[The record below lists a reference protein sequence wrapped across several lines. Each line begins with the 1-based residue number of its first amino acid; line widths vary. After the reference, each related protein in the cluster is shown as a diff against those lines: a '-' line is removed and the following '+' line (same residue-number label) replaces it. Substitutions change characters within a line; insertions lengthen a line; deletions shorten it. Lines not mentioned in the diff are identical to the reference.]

1 MHLRLDEYADL
12 DSPIHRWNPRSK
24 FLVLF
29 LVIVAFSFVQNLVFV
44 PLMLLLTTIL
54 YLISALP
61 LRVLIHRLRYP
72 GIFILALVIVLPVF
86 SGKTVLLEV
95 GPLAIRQ
102 EGTEYMLLVVSRF
115 IAIMTVTV
123 VMFSTSPFIT
133 NVYTLRRIGL
143 PTIMVDMLMLTVRYI
158 FEVGNTLSRMQRAM
172 RLRGFAPQRL
182 NRQSARQWAAL
193 IGTLLLRSHAQS
205 QRVYNAMRLRGY
217 NANSSTF
224 LQAESSSMTN
234 IVQPPAIFLE
244 GVHFAYPNRPPAL
257 KDVSLTV
264 QPGERVGVIGPNGAG
279 KSSLFLAICGVLQ
292 PTQGTIS
299 IFGASVHIRNF
310 TPDIGLVFQNADDQ
324 LFSPSARED
333 IAFGPVNMGL
343 DKEEVAHRV
352 FEAVQLTGTQH
363 LLDRVPHHLSSGEK
377 RMVAIATVLAMQ
389 PRLVLYDEPD
399 TNLDMRARR
408 RLIQFLQSAAHT
420 VLVASHDLELILEVC
435 ERVLVID
442 EGEIVADGK
451 SAEVMADAEL
461 MKAHSLEKP
470 RSLVP
475 YKH

>member
-1 MHLRLDEYADL
+1 MHLRLDEYAYL
-12 DSPIHRWNPRSK
+12 DSPVHRWNPRSK
-24 FLVLF
+24 FLALF
-29 LVIVAFSFVQNLVFV
+29 VVIVAFSFVQTLALV
-44 PLMLLLTTIL
+44 PLMVALTAII
-54 YLISALP
+54 YLISRLP
-61 LRVLIHRLRYP
+61 LRVLLRRLRYP
-72 GIFILALVIVLPVF
+72 GLFLLALVVMLPLV
-86 SGKTVLLEV
+86 SGPTVLLNV

-115 IAIMTVTV
+115 TAIMTITV

-158 FEVGNTLSRMQRAM
+158 FEVGDTLSRMQRAM
-172 RLRGFAPQRL
+172 RLRGFAPRGL
-182 NRQSARQWAAL
+182 NRQSAGQWAAL

-217 NANSSTF
+217 NASSSTF
-224 LQAESSSMTN
+224 LQAEASSMTN
-234 IVQPPAIFLE
+234 TVRSPALDIE
-244 GVHFAYPNRPPAL
+244 GVYFAYPNRPPAL

-292 PTQGTIS
+292 PSQGTVLV
-299 IFGASVHIRNF
+299 FDESVHIRNF
-310 TPDIGLVFQNADDQ
+310 NPDIGLVFQNADDQ
-324 LFSPSARED
+324 LFSPSVRED

-352 FEAVQLTGTQH
+352 AEAARLTGTQH
-363 LLDRVPHHLSSGEK
+363 LLDRVPHHLSGGEK

-399 TNLDMRARR
+399 TNLDMRSRR
-408 RLIQFLQSAAHT
+408 RLIRFLQAAAHT

-435 ERVLVID
+435 ERVLIVD
-442 EGEIVADGK
+442 EGRIVADGPP
-451 SAEVMADAEL
+451 ARLMANEAL
-461 MKAHSLEKP
+461 MEAHGLEKP
-470 RSLVP
+470 YSLIA
-475 YKH
+475 